1 MQDDCKRSSNWQ
13 HLQQCPQGT
22 SPLCPASGASP
33 VCEKNIWVGKLMEK
47 RGSLGYPLWTT
58 SGTPEDLDHCFQ
70 LRQSPKTSPTRQP
83 KHPPA
88 PDLPHALPLC
98 HAIAQSARRWSP
110 WGGLL
115 PVTLIRKD
123 HMLCHSQSQDQSPP
137 CWCQAERHRYDPAL
151 MPHSQARAPLGST
164 GFALAL
170 RLGTLLP
177 CSWPNAM
184 GNLRGTCLVP
194 SFSALGKVLVRSIP
208 FPLFKHKRTQK
219 PRKEPISGQPVLS
232 AFEQYLFQAWSRY
245 KSSKK
250 EVVQQGDDGTHC
262 QWAQVCQCPWGVRRL
277 FLCHTLQ
284 RSR

>member
-22 SPLCPASGASP
+22 SPFCPALGASL
-33 VCEKNIWVGKLMEK
+33 VCKKNIWVGKLMEK
-47 RGSLGYPLWTT
+47 RGSLGYPSWTT

-70 LRQSPKTSPTRQP
+70 LCQSPKTSPTRQP

-98 HAIAQSARRWSP
+98 HAIAQSARRWTP

-137 CWCQAERHRYDPAL
+137 CWCQAERHWYDPAL

-164 GFALAL
+164 SFALLSGLAPCSHAAGQMLWVICVALAL
-170 RLGTLLP
+170 SP
-177 CSWPNAM
+177 
-184 GNLRGTCLVP
+184 P
-194 SFSALGKVLVRSIP
+194 SV
-208 FPLFKHKRTQK
+208 
-219 PRKEPISGQPVLS
+219 
-232 AFEQYLFQAWSRY
+232 
-245 KSSKK
+245 
-250 EVVQQGDDGTHC
+250 
-262 QWAQVCQCPWGVRRL
+262 PWGKSLWGPSLSPSSNTKGHKSPERNP
-277 FLCHTLQ
+277 FLASFWPASTERFWAVFIPGLT
-284 RSR
+284 